1 MCIGHCQHA
10 STYPRTARVY
20 VYVCIRASTYN
31 IHTTC
36 TDIAAQREAFVQGYR
51 GSRWDKTGTG
61 REGGWGGGRTILV
74 PDIVMTSQMKIESH
88 KHSRQHKWWR
98 WAGWLPTQATPV
110 NLSNYWR
117 GSGVHLF
124 IYIHIYNRISSIKST
139 CTHFPLCTA
148 RELYEEHLRNSE
160 YTGNPCQDGT

>member
-1 MCIGHCQHA
+1 MRGEVLLVA
-10 STYPRTARVY
+10 T
-20 VYVCIRASTYN
+20 
-31 IHTTC
+31 
-36 TDIAAQREAFVQGYR
+36 REDDTR
-51 GSRWDKTGTG
+51 
-61 REGGWGGGRTILV
+61 
-74 PDIVMTSQMKIESH
+74 
-88 KHSRQHKWWR
+88 
-98 WAGWLPTQATPV
+98 
-110 NLSNYWR
+110 R